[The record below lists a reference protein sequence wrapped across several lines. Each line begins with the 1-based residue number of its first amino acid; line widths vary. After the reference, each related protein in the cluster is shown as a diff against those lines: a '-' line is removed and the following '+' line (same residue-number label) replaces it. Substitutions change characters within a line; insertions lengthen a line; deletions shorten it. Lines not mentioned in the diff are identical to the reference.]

1 VGKGQKW
8 EDNFFF
14 LLVGKGQNDYNY
26 EVVPAN
32 DDDKP
37 TTSLKF

>member
-26 EVVPAN
+26 EVPAN